1 VSNEEDFELE
11 NDVVDEDEVF
21 FGEMNFEDFDV
32 GFDKDCDSE
41 ELEED
46 LVDFLSLDFIMNSL
60 DLEDAKD
67 FDVGDL
73 EQSVG
78 GMSFERKDNG
88 VSYKIFDNLGELYT
102 FEIYESSADEEISGK
117 YDDFSDFE
125 DFSDFNERN
134 RGGRS
139 MLEIA
144 GFRDFDME
152 KKRERKR
159 REFW

>member
-1 VSNEEDFELE
+1 MMLLMKMNF
-11 NDVVDEDEVF
+11 F

-32 GFDKDCDSE
+32 GFDKDYDSE

-73 EQSVG
+73 EQGVG
-78 GMSFERKDNG
+78 GMSFEKKDNG
-88 VSYKIFDNLGELYT
+88 VFYKIFDNLGELYT
-102 FEIYESSADEEISGK
+102 SEVYEGSVDEEISSK
-117 YDDFSDFE
+117 HE
-125 DFSDFNERN
+125 DFSDFNELN
-134 RGGRS
+134 RDGRS

-152 KKRERKR
+152 KKRERKW